1 MGDWMSLKGA
11 FPMQHSIDNHVGFSV
26 DCNATNASSP
36 VGGVSL
42 SQSWGSLFVCL
53 DCFVYPSV
61 QWMFAWCVRLGWFWW
76 GWNMFGEADAS
87 LGHNPFL
94 KMWWWS
100 ERLTTTP
107 PLMAGG
113 GKREW
118 ETRHLRPTCVWATES
133 ENGCS
138 HLSRRTH
145 ACIIIIIVYKCK
157 LSIHCCHHKITL
169 Q

>member
-1 MGDWMSLKGA
+1 MSGLALIATLQTHHHQWGVLVFPRVGDPFLSALIALFTRAYNECSLDVCVWGD
-11 FPMQHSIDNHVGFSV
+11 F
-26 DCNATNASSP
+26 
-36 VGGVSL
+36 GGVETCL
-42 SQSWGSLFVCL
+42 GKLMQVWVTILFWKCG
-53 DCFVYPSV
+53 DG
-61 QWMFAWCVRLGWFWW
+61 QKGWR
-76 GWNMFGEADAS
+76 
-87 LGHNPFL
+87 PP
-94 KMWWWS
+94 
-100 ERLTTTP
+100 P

-113 GKREW
+113 GKTEW